1 MKIGFLFPGQ
11 GTQYV
16 GMGKDLYDNYK
27 GVQEI
32 YNKVCQITNIDI
44 KGISFDGCN
53 ETLNKTEN
61 TQLAIL
67 TQSLATL
74 RILKD
79 YKIESEISLGLS
91 LGEYTAL
98 IDDNILSF
106 EDGVKLVKTRGE
118 IMQDLTPKGCYKMCA
133 ILGLDSKKV
142 EQAVS
147 KVTKGFCSI
156 SNYNTIGQTVI
167 SGDEEAVIEASE
179 YAKELG
185 AKKVSILNTSGP
197 FHTEKLERCASELK
211 SEIEK
216 IKINKKECKVIKNI
230 DGQMYDFS
238 KDNIAEILSKHI
250 MNPVQFVKGMQT
262 MYESNVDTFIEVG
275 PGKTLSS
282 FVKRMKFE
290 KEISIFNVNSV
301 ETLNNLINSLNKNN
315 KI

>member
-11 GTQYV
+11 GSQYI

-27 GVQEI
+27 NAQEI
-32 YNKVCQITNIDI
+32 YNKVCQITNVDI
-44 KGISFDGCN
+44 KGISFDGDK

-74 RILKD
+74 NILKD
-79 YKIESEISLGLS
+79 YNIVSEISLGLS

-98 IDDNILSF
+98 IDDNIFSF
-106 EDGVKLVKTRGE
+106 EDGVKLVKKRGE
-118 IMQDLTPKGCYKMCA
+118 IMQNLTPKGNYKMCA
-133 ILGLDSKKV
+133 VLGLDSKNV
-142 EQAVS
+142 EEAVS
-147 KVTKGFCSI
+147 KVRKGFCRI

-185 AKKVSILNTSGP
+185 AKKVSVLNTRGP
-197 FHTEKLERCASELK
+197 FHTSKLKDCAKELK
-211 SEIEK
+211 KEIEK
-216 IKINKKECKVIKNI
+216 LKVNKKECKVIKNI
-230 DGQMYDFS
+230 DGKLYNFN
-238 KDNIAEILSKHI
+238 KDDVSDVLSKHI
-250 MNPVQFVKGMQT
+250 MSPVQFVKGMQK
-262 MYESNVDTFIEVG
+262 MYEADVDTYIEVG

-290 KEISIFNVNSV
+290 KDISIYSANNA
-301 ETLNNLINSLNKNN
+301 ETLNNLINTL